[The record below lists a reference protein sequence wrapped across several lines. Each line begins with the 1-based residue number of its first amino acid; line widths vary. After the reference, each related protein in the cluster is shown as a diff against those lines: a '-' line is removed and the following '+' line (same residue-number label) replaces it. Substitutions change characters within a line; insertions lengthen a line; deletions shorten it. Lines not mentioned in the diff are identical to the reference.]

1 MRYDMM
7 EMRKRTSLARNGS
20 SDRKEPHLKKGLYL
34 LFAIVLATTA
44 FAACGGDDE
53 PTATPV
59 STPTA
64 ISTPDTTPTPTAMAT
79 PTATAMAT
87 ATAMPADEMED
98 GMDHPMGCSPG
109 GMLEDAATVFA
120 CNLQAMQ
127 QATSFSFAG
136 EINLLAVFGGEAAGE
151 EGLIRVGGTIVVP
164 DKFSFTVSL
173 TDQGQLV
180 EMSGLLIGEDT
191 YFQDPES
198 GMWFKGTP
206 PEAEFLGLVSQI
218 GLLHLPTDADATLSE
233 TIDLD
238 DGTRGYVLVSN
249 QAGQGT
255 GMEGLGFPGGTLIRV
270 VGADDFLTRET
281 RVAFAGLDDVERN
294 IVTIRYS
301 GYNET
306 DEIEPPAQYM
316 EIPDEMML
324 DPGMMEAAAV
334 VELAS
339 NEDGNIEV
347 TFSEPVFV
355 EGEVELYVLDPE
367 TGGWGLPL
375 LSGDGTD
382 TFTFGAEAEDRPA
395 LIVGESQLAGFS
407 FPTEDSNLVDS
418 EGNWIN
424 LNFELWTY
432 E

>member
-1 MRYDMM
+1 M
-7 EMRKRTSLARNGS
+7 
-20 SDRKEPHLKKGLYL
+20 
-34 LFAIVLATTA
+34 AIVLAATA

-53 PTATPV
+53 STATPV

-64 ISTPDTTPTPTAMAT
+64 VSTPVATPTATAMAT

-87 ATAMPADEMED
+87 PTATAAAEMED

-109 GMLEDAATVFA
+109 GMIEDSATVFS
-120 CNLQAMQ
+120 CNVQAMQ
-127 QATSFSFAG
+127 QVTGFSFEG
-136 EINLLAVFGGEAAGE
+136 EINLLAVFGVVEGGE
-151 EGLIRVGGTIVVP
+151 EGLIRLNGTIVLP
-164 DKFSFTVSL
+164 DKFSFTITLS
-173 TDQGQLV
+173 DQGQMV
-180 EMSGLLIGEDT
+180 EMRALLIGEDT

-198 GMWFKGTP
+198 AMWFKGTP
-206 PEAEFLGLVSQI
+206 PDAEFLGLVSQV
-218 GLLHLPTDADATLSE
+218 GLLHVPTDADATLSE

-238 DGTRGYVLVSN
+238 DGTRGYVLVSD

-281 RVAFAGLDDVERN
+281 RVAIAGLDEVERN
-294 IVTIRYS
+294 IITIRYV

-324 DPGMMEAAAV
+324 DPETMDPGMMEAAAV

-407 FPTEDSNLVDS
+407 FPTPDSNLVDS
-418 EGNWIN
+418 EGTTIN
-424 LNFELWTY
+424 LNFDLWTY